1 MMTAHRL
8 VRFGLVAAVLVLWTV
23 ALRPQALGG
32 PTLYIVVRGSSM
44 LPTYQTGDL
53 VVFESAAVY
62 AVGDV
67 VAYRV
72 PGGEIGEGHVVVH
85 RIAGGDGTE
94 GFIVKGDNN
103 NAPDPWTPRLDD
115 IAGKAWLMV
124 PGLGRLIAYIQQ
136 PIIAAG
142 LAAAIM
148 VSMILARPSPSPTT
162 KPRRTDDDL
171 DASEPAIAQE

>member
-1 MMTAHRL
+1 MKTARRVL
-8 VRFGLVAAVLVLWTV
+8 RFGLLAAILAFWTV
-23 ALRPQALGG
+23 VLRPQALGG

-53 VVFESAAVY
+53 VVVESAAAY
-62 AVGDV
+62 TVGDI

-85 RIAGGDGTE
+85 RIAGGDPTE
-94 GFIVKGDNN
+94 GFIVEGDNN
-103 NAPDPWTPRLDD
+103 NSPDPWTPRLAD

-124 PGLGRLIAYIQQ
+124 PGLGRLIAYVHQ

-142 LAAAIM
+142 LAAAVM
-148 VSMILARPSPSPTT
+148 VSLMLARPSPARSDGRTDRWRT
-162 KPRRTDDDL
+162 RLPRRS
-171 DASEPAIAQE
+171 AGV